1 MTIESLGR
9 KGGPKP
15 GDLGATPRHSRR
27 PQPETRIV
35 PTARPK
41 PAPPR
46 TPPGVGEAR
55 RAVPQPPAQRPG
67 PQSVQEPQGTQG
79 TQAAPQAQNLQ
90 EPQRAQG
97 TQTAQRAQAQGP
109 GAAQAQAQTAQT
121 RPQAP
126 AQAQARVS
134 EAKPARPPEAR
145 TTGDRGPGPNLGQ
158 QKPRGRNEGK
168 TENRGERS
176 LYDGGSP
183 SANRLGPAKAMRA
196 RDVSRPR
203 DW

>member
-15 GDLGATPRHSRR
+15 GDLGAAPRHSRR
-27 PQPETRIV
+27 PQPETRVV

-41 PAPPR
+41 PGPPR
-46 TPPGVGEAR
+46 TAPGLGDAR
-55 RAVPQPPAQRPG
+55 RAAPQLPSPTPAPPPLPGPPAQ
-67 PQSVQEPQGTQG
+67 
-79 TQAAPQAQNLQ
+79 QAQ
-90 EPQRAQG
+90 QG
-97 TQTAQRAQAQGP
+97 QQGQQGP
-109 GAAQAQAQTAQT
+109 AG
-121 RPQAP
+121 PS
-126 AQAQARVS
+126 QAQARTQRSPHQTQARIS
-134 EAKPARPPEAR
+134 EAKPARPPEIHNPQN
-145 TTGDRGPGPNLGQ
+145 RGPGQGPGQ
-158 QKPRGRNEGK
+158 QKPRGRGDGK
-168 TENRGERS
+168 TDNRGERS

>member
-27 PQPETRIV
+27 PQPETRVV
-35 PTARPK
+35 PSARPK

-46 TPPGVGEAR
+46 TPPGMGEAR
-55 RAVPQPPAQRPG
+55 LAIPQPPTPRPQG
-67 PQSVQEPQGTQG
+67 SQGPQGTGTTG
-79 TQAAPQAQNLQ
+79 TQGQQGPQAQRNQ
-90 EPQRAQG
+90 QG
-97 TQTAQRAQAQGP
+97 PIQGRGPGP
-109 GAAQAQAQTAQT
+109 GAVPGSPAQAQTQS
-121 RPQAP
+121 
-126 AQAQARVS
+126 RVG
-134 EAKPARPPEAR
+134 EGRPARPPEAQPAR
-145 TTGDRGPGPNLGQ
+145 TQGPGQGPT
-158 QKPRGRNEGK
+158 QKPRGRGDGK

>member
-15 GDLGATPRHSRR
+15 GEHGIAPARHGRR
-27 PQPETRIV
+27 PQPETRAV

-46 TPPGVGEAR
+46 TPLGEEAR
-55 RAVPQPPAQRPG
+55 RPAPQPQP
-67 PQSVQEPQGTQG
+67 
-79 TQAAPQAQNLQ
+79 N
-90 EPQRAQG
+90 
-97 TQTAQRAQAQGP
+97 AQAQVQAAEGN
-109 GAAQAQAQTAQT
+109 GAKTAEAQGARERGQG
-121 RPQAP
+121 QAP
-126 AQAQARVS
+126 
-134 EAKPARPPEAR
+134 
-145 TTGDRGPGPNLGQ
+145 GQ
-158 QKPRGRNEGK
+158 RRGRGDGK
-168 TENRGERS
+168 TEGQNRGGDRS

>member
-9 KGGPKP
+9 NGGPKP
-15 GDLGATPRHSRR
+15 GDLGAPPRHSRR

-46 TPPGVGEAR
+46 TPPGLGEAR
-55 RAVPQPPAQRPG
+55 RAVPQPPVQRPQG
-67 PQSVQEPQGTQG
+67 EQEEQRNQGSQAPQT
-79 TQAAPQAQNLQ
+79 PQAQ
-90 EPQRAQG
+90 
-97 TQTAQRAQAQGP
+97 QGP
-109 GAAQAQAQTAQT
+109 QAQT
-121 RPQAP
+121 
-126 AQAQARVS
+126 QARVT
-134 EAKPARPPEAR
+134 EAKPARPPEAHSQSQSQTQTAR
-145 TTGDRGPGPNLGQ
+145 SRGPAPNPGQ
-158 QKPRGRNEGK
+158 QKPRGRGDGK
-168 TENRGERS
+168 VENRGDRS

>member
-15 GDLGATPRHSRR
+15 GDLGANPRHSRR

-35 PTARPK
+35 PSARPK

-46 TPPGVGEAR
+46 TPPGMGEAR
-55 RAVPQPPAQRPG
+55 RAVPQPPAQRPQG
-67 PQSVQEPQGTQG
+67 PQGPQGQ
-79 TQAAPQAQNLQ
+79 TQAQPQAQGQ
-90 EPQRAQG
+90 QHQGQQAPQSHQ
-97 TQTAQRAQAQGP
+97 TQPTPQAHAQAH
-109 GAAQAQAQTAQT
+109 AQAQAQAHTQSRLT
-121 RPQAP
+121 
-126 AQAQARVS
+126 
-134 EAKPARPPEAR
+134 EAKPVRPRETPNAR
-145 TTGDRGPGPNLGQ
+145 DRGAGATPGQ
-158 QKPRGRNEGK
+158 QKPRGRGDGK
-168 TENRGERS
+168 ADNRGERS

>member
-15 GDLGATPRHSRR
+15 GDLGANPRHSRR

-46 TPPGVGEAR
+46 TPPGMGEAR
-55 RAVPQPPAQRPG
+55 RAVPQPPVQRP
-67 PQSVQEPQGTQG
+67 QG
-79 TQAAPQAQNLQ
+79 
-90 EPQRAQG
+90 
-97 TQTAQRAQAQGP
+97 QAQGP
-109 GAAQAQAQTAQT
+109 QGQAVQGQEGQGQGQPGEQSQQGQQGQQPPQAQAQTQT
-121 RPQAP
+121 QS
-126 AQAQARVS
+126 RV
-134 EAKPARPPEAR
+134 EAKPARPPEAQSAR
-145 TTGDRGPGPNLGQ
+145 DRGTGPTPGQ
-158 QKPRGRNEGK
+158 QKPRGRADGK
-168 TENRGERS
+168 TENRGDRS

>member
-15 GDLGATPRHSRR
+15 GDLGANPRHSRR

-46 TPPGVGEAR
+46 TPPGMSEAR
-55 RAVPQPPAQRPG
+55 RAVPQPPAQRPQG
-67 PQSVQEPQGTQG
+67 QQPQG
-79 TQAAPQAQNLQ
+79 
-90 EPQRAQG
+90 QRAQG
-97 TQTAQRAQAQGP
+97 MQPQGMQGAQEAQESQGQQAQGQAQ
-109 GAAQAQAQTAQT
+109 GQQAQAHTSTQS
-121 RPQAP
+121 
-126 AQAQARVS
+126 RVS
-134 EAKPARPPEAR
+134 EAKPARPPEAQNTRDR
-145 TTGDRGPGPNLGQ
+145 TPGPNPGQ
-158 QKPRGRNEGK
+158 QKPRGRGDAK
-168 TENRGERS
+168 AENRGERS

>member
-27 PQPETRIV
+27 PQPETRGV

-46 TPPGVGEAR
+46 TPPGMGEAR
-55 RAVPQPPAQRPG
+55 RAVPAPPTPRD
-67 PQSVQEPQGTQG
+67 QGHQG
-79 TQAAPQAQNLQ
+79 PQAQ
-90 EPQRAQG
+90 QG
-97 TQTAQRAQAQGP
+97 QQGQQGQGQGQGQAQGRAP
-109 GAAQAQAQTAQT
+109 GAVPASPAQMHAQAQAQ
-121 RPQAP
+121 
-126 AQAQARVS
+126 AQAQPQPQTQARVGDG
-134 EAKPARPPEAR
+134 KPARPPEAQ
-145 TTGDRGPGPNLGQ
+145 TTRDRGPGQAPGQ
-158 QKPRGRNEGK
+158 QKPRGRGDGK

>member
-15 GDLGATPRHSRR
+15 GDVGATPRHSRR
-27 PQPETRIV
+27 PQPETRVV

-46 TPPGVGEAR
+46 TPPGMGDAR
-55 RAVPQPPAQRPG
+55 RPVPQMPSPAPTPTPSPTPTPMPR
-67 PQSVQEPQGTQG
+67 
-79 TQAAPQAQNLQ
+79 PQAQQ
-90 EPQRAQG
+90 PQQRQQG
-97 TQTAQRAQAQGP
+97 QQGQ
-109 GAAQAQAQTAQT
+109 GGQAQAIQQQT
-121 RPQAP
+121 
-126 AQAQARVS
+126 QARGS
-134 EAKPARPPEAR
+134 EAKPARPPEVHNPQN
-145 TTGDRGPGPNLGQ
+145 RGPGQPPGQ
-158 QKPRGRNEGK
+158 QKPRARGDGK

>member
-15 GDLGATPRHSRR
+15 GDLGAAPRHSRR

-46 TPPGVGEAR
+46 TPPGMAEAR
-55 RAVPQPPAQRPG
+55 RAVPQG
-67 PQSVQEPQGTQG
+67 TGTGTQG
-79 TQAAPQAQNLQ
+79 TGTGTPGAQAPQRPQAQQN
-90 EPQRAQG
+90 P
-97 TQTAQRAQAQGP
+97 
-109 GAAQAQAQTAQT
+109 
-121 RPQAP
+121 
-126 AQAQARVS
+126 QAQARVT
-134 EAKPARPPEAR
+134 EAKPARPPEAQTAR
-145 TTGDRGPGPNLGQ
+145 DRGPGQAPGQ
-158 QKPRGRNEGK
+158 QKPRGRGDGK
-168 TENRGERS
+168 TESRGERS

>member
-15 GDLGATPRHSRR
+15 GDVGAAPRHSRR

-35 PTARPK
+35 PAARPK

-46 TPPGVGEAR
+46 TSPGMGGMGEVR
-55 RAVPQPPAQRPG
+55 RAVPQPPAQRPQGAPRPQEAQRPERPQG
-67 PQSVQEPQGTQG
+67 PQAA
-79 TQAAPQAQNLQ
+79 QAAQRNQEQAQQVPQAQA
-90 EPQRAQG
+90 E
-97 TQTAQRAQAQGP
+97 AQA
-109 GAAQAQAQTAQT
+109 AT
-121 RPQAP
+121 R
-126 AQAQARVS
+126 ARVT

-145 TTGDRGPGPNLGQ
+145 MQTQTARDRGPGPNPGQ
-158 QKPRGRNEGK
+158 QKPRGRGDGK

>member
-15 GDLGATPRHSRR
+15 GDLGAAPRHSRR

-46 TPPGVGEAR
+46 TPPGIGEAR
-55 RAVPQPPAQRPG
+55 RAVPQPPAQR
-67 PQSVQEPQGTQG
+67 VQGAQGTQG
-79 TQAAPQAQNLQ
+79 APGDQRNPGSQAPQ
-90 EPQRAQG
+90 
-97 TQTAQRAQAQGP
+97 TQQAQQGP
-109 GAAQAQAQTAQT
+109 QAQAQAPT
-121 RPQAP
+121 
-126 AQAQARVS
+126 QARVT

-145 TTGDRGPGPNLGQ
+145 AQTQTARDRGPAPNPGQ
-158 QKPRGRNEGK
+158 QKTRGRGDGK

>member
-9 KGGPKP
+9 NGGPKP
-15 GDLGATPRHSRR
+15 GDLGANPRHSRR

-46 TPPGVGEAR
+46 TPPGMGEAR
-55 RAVPQPPAQRPG
+55 RAVPQPPAQRP
-67 PQSVQEPQGTQG
+67 QGRAQG
-79 TQAAPQAQNLQ
+79 QTQAQAQPQAQGHQHQ
-90 EPQRAQG
+90 EQQAPQSH
-97 TQTAQRAQAQGP
+97 QAQQTP
-109 GAAQAQAQTAQT
+109 QAQAAQAQTQPRIT
-121 RPQAP
+121 
-126 AQAQARVS
+126 
-134 EAKPARPPEAR
+134 EAKPARPPEAPSAR
-145 TTGDRGPGPNLGQ
+145 DRGAGQAAGQ
-158 QKPRGRNEGK
+158 QKPRVRGDGK
-168 TENRGERS
+168 ADNRGERS

>member
-15 GDLGATPRHSRR
+15 GDLGANPRHSRR

-46 TPPGVGEAR
+46 TPPGMSEAR
-55 RAVPQPPAQRPG
+55 RAVPQPPAQRP
-67 PQSVQEPQGTQG
+67 QSNQPAQIAQG
-79 TQAAPQAQNLQ
+79 TQAIQG
-90 EPQRAQG
+90 AQG
-97 TQTAQRAQAQGP
+97 SQGAQASQANREP
-109 GAAQAQAQTAQT
+109 EESQAQARTQTPTQS
-121 RPQAP
+121 
-126 AQAQARVS
+126 RVS
-134 EAKPARPPEAR
+134 EAKPARPPETQSAR
-145 TTGDRGPGPNLGQ
+145 DRTPGPTPGQ
-158 QKPRGRNEGK
+158 PRPRGRGDGK

-183 SANRLGPAKAMRA
+183 SANRLGPGKAMRA